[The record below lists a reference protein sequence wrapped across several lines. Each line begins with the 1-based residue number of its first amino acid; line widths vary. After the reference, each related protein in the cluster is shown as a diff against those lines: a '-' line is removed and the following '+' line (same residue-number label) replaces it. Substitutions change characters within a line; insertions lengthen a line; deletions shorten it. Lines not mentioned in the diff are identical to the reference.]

1 VIKIFLDT
9 ADIKE
14 IEKWSKDS
22 LISGYTTNPSLAKK
36 SGIKNYRDFMKT
48 VLDIVGD
55 EKPVSFEILSNNK
68 EEIYDQALEIAS
80 FGNNI
85 YVKIPIKNVDGKFLF
100 QTIAELSY
108 KIKIN
113 ITAIM
118 TAQHALA
125 ANSILKNSESQGIIS
140 VFAGRIADCGVDPT
154 ITISRVKEDMPEN
167 LNNDIQLLWA
177 STREV
182 YNIYH
187 AENSGA
193 DIITCTPQI
202 LDKFIKLRNKNLEE
216 YSVETAQMFY
226 NDAIESGLSL

>member
-1 VIKIFLDT
+1 MIKIFLDT

>member
-55 EKPVSFEILSNNK
+55 EKPVSFEVLSNNR
-68 EEIYDQALEIAS
+68 EEIREQAFIISE
-80 FGNNI
+80 FGKNV
-85 YVKIPIKNVDGKFLF
+85 YVKIPIKNTDGEYLIGLI
-100 QTIAELSY
+100 QSLS
-108 KIKIN
+108 KRINLN

-118 TAQHALA
+118 SVDQVRISSECLLY
-125 ANSILKNSESQGIIS
+125 NNNKYILSM
-140 VFAGRIADCGVDPT
+140 FAGRIADCGHNPRLA
-154 ITISRVKEDMPEN
+154 IAGAKREIEKHSLKNIE
-167 LNNDIQLLWA
+167 LLWA
-177 STREV
+177 STREA
-182 YNIYH
+182 YNIH
-187 AENSGA
+187 DADTNHA